1 MGIFVEDAPRV
12 CLPLDLPHHPVGH
25 LRLAF
30 QPVPVLVSFSL
41 LLLGPLDLS
50 LHSKRETKARLI
62 MEDVTVEG

>member
-1 MGIFVEDAPRV
+1 MP
-12 CLPLDLPHHPVGH
+12 LPLDPHHPVGH
-25 LRLAF
+25 LRLSF

-41 LLLGPLDLS
+41 LLLGPLDLF